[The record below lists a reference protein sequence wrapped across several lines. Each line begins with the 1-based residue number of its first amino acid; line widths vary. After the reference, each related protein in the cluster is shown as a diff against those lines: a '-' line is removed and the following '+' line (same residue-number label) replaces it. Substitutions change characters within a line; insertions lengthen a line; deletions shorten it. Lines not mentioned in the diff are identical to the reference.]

1 MVGDKISNL
10 IIALKNGSMV
20 KKESITVPYFKIY
33 ESILKVLEN
42 NNFIDSFK
50 VDGRDILI
58 NLKYD
63 EKDSPAINDVR
74 RVSKLSKRI
83 YSPAKEI
90 RSVKSGYG
98 IAVITTPA
106 GIVCDK
112 TAREKNVGGEVMF
125 QIW

>member
-10 IIALKNGSMV
+10 IISLKNGSMV

-33 ESILKVLEN
+33 ESILKVLET

-50 VDGRDILI
+50 IDGRDILI

-63 EKDSPAINDVR
+63 EKDNSVISDVR
-74 RVSKLSKRI
+74 RVSKLSKRV
-83 YSPAKEI
+83 YKPAKDI
-90 RSVKSGYG
+90 KLVKSGYG
-98 IAVITTPA
+98 IAVLTTPE
-106 GIVCDK
+106 GVMCDK
-112 TAREKNVGGEVMF
+112 TAREKNVGGEIMF